1 MIFQSLNFWGFKTVF
16 FHDLLSSASGYEINK
31 FLSFFFVLRC
41 IYHCYGIGNRFA
53 NRDITCYFISVFL
66 PVFCICYVYEAG
78 VSLSCLYIRKYLFTP
93 ETKALNSMQITT
105 TRIENISF
113 FAVFSSIAF
122 TPYIPLRSP

>member
-1 MIFQSLNFWGFKTVF
+1 ML
-16 FHDLLSSASGYEINK
+16 
-31 FLSFFFVLRC
+31 
-41 IYHCYGIGNRFA
+41 YHFYGIGNRFA

-93 ETKALNSMQITT
+93 ENAVIKALNSMQITT

-122 TPYIPLRSP
+122 TPYILLRSP